1 MVVLSLGWA
10 GRQGGFRGDIPG
22 SERQAELS
30 RWRDR
35 QVERFLSRAGAGDW
49 EPVQGGQWPVRKE
62 RVSYELTDPQDQLLR
77 AGGRRGSQGLA
88 LLIEREL
95 AEKSLFEMN
104 CTV

>member
-62 RVSYELTDPQDQLLR
+62 RVSYELTDPQR
-77 AGGRRGSQGLA
+77 STVESRRE
-88 LLIEREL
+88 ERESGTGTL
-95 AEKSLFEMN
+95 NRKG
-104 CTV
+104 TRRKIIV